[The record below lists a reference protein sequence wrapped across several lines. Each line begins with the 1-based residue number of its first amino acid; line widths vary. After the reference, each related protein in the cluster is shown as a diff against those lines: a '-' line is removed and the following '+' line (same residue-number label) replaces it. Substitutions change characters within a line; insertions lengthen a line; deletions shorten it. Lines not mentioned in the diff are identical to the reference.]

1 MQKPAR
7 NTSMKN
13 DQAKNKGEGV
23 EENYFFKD
31 QDGHPAVTIRAKS
44 LEEAHE
50 KYNDMFNS

>member
-13 DQAKNKGEGV
+13 DQAKSKGEGV